1 VHWTTEESV
10 CLSILPSFLQAPHL
24 PPWHAQGQFYLYS
37 FPFLLF
43 QKEVI
48 QSEEDRRLKRLEGH
62 YNNNVWQ
69 KRLEPPADWN
79 KPLPERLIKE
89 YENTYLYHRAKEVT
103 ENKPE
108 DLQRTMCVLS

>member
-1 VHWTTEESV
+1 
-10 CLSILPSFLQAPHL
+10 
-24 PPWHAQGQFYLYS
+24 
-37 FPFLLF
+37 
-43 QKEVI
+43 VI

-62 YNNNVWQ
+62 YKNDVWQ
-69 KRLEPPADWN
+69 KRMEPPADWN

-108 DLQRTMCVLS
+108 DLHRTMCVLS